1 MDYYILIVIGIILL
15 TFDSI
20 YLFLLK
26 DIFIKQIIS
35 VQKTNFKIN
44 IVPAALCYLLLV
56 LGLYYFIIKQR
67 KSVMDAALLGFVIY
81 GVYEFT
87 NKSIIKDWTYFTAVL
102 DVTWGTILF
111 GLTTYLY
118 NRLNKIL

>member
-1 MDYYILIVIGIILL
+1 MIFDILKVGIIMVLL
-15 TFDSI
+15 DSI
-20 YLFLLK
+20 YLTAFK
-26 DIFIKQIIS
+26 KHFANQILIVQSKPMS
-35 VQKTNFKIN
+35 VQMLPV
-44 IVPAALCYLLLV
+44 IVTYCILV
-56 LGLYYFIIKQR
+56 FGLYYFIIKQR
-67 KSVMDAALLGFVIY
+67 KSVIDASLLGFVIY

>member
-1 MDYYILIVIGIILL
+1 MKLDILKVGIIMILL
-15 TFDSI
+15 DSI
-20 YLFLLK
+20 YLTAFK
-26 DIFIKQIIS
+26 KHFANQILIVQSKPMS
-35 VQKTNFKIN
+35 VQMLPVVITYCI
-44 IVPAALCYLLLV
+44 LV
-56 LGLYYFIIKQR
+56 FGLYYFIIKQR

-102 DVTWGTILF
+102 DVSWGTILF

-118 NRLNKIL
+118 NRLNQIL

>member
-1 MDYYILIVIGIILL
+1 MILDIIKVGIIMILL
-15 TFDSI
+15 DSI
-20 YLFLLK
+20 YLTAFK
-26 DIFIKQIIS
+26 KHFANQILIVQSKPMS
-35 VQKTNFKIN
+35 VQMLPV
-44 IVPAALCYLLLV
+44 IVTYCILV
-56 LGLYYFIIKQR
+56 FGLYYFIIKQR
-67 KSVMDAALLGFVIY
+67 KSVIDASLLGFVIY

>member
-1 MDYYILIVIGIILL
+1 MILDIIKVGIIMVLLDSVYLTAFKKHFANQILIVQAKPMNVQMLPVVITYIILV
-15 TFDSI
+15 F
-20 YLFLLK
+20 
-26 DIFIKQIIS
+26 
-35 VQKTNFKIN
+35 
-44 IVPAALCYLLLV
+44 
-56 LGLYYFIIKQR
+56 GLYYFIIKQR

-118 NRLNKIL
+118 NILNKIL

>member
-1 MDYYILIVIGIILL
+1 MILDVIKVGVIMVLL
-15 TFDSI
+15 DSI
-20 YLFLLK
+20 YLTAFK
-26 DIFIKQIIS
+26 KHFANQILIVQSKPMS
-35 VQKTNFKIN
+35 VQMLPV
-44 IVPAALCYLLLV
+44 IVTYCILV
-56 LGLYYFIIKQR
+56 FGLYYFIIKQR

-111 GLTTYLY
+111 GLTSYLY
-118 NRLNKIL
+118 NILNKIL

>member
-1 MDYYILIVIGIILL
+1 MILDIIKVGIIMVLL
-15 TFDSI
+15 DSI
-20 YLFLLK
+20 YLTAFK
-26 DIFIKQIIS
+26 KHFANQILIVQSKPMS
-35 VQKTNFKIN
+35 VQMLPV
-44 IVPAALCYLLLV
+44 IVTYCILV
-56 LGLYYFIIKQR
+56 FGLYYFIIKQR

-87 NKSIIKDWTYFTAVL
+87 NKSIIKDWTYFTAIL

>member
-1 MDYYILIVIGIILL
+1 MILDIIKVGIIMVLL
-15 TFDSI
+15 DSI
-20 YLFLLK
+20 YLTAFK
-26 DIFIKQIIS
+26 KHFANQILIVQSKPMS
-35 VQKTNFKIN
+35 VQMLPVVITYCI
-44 IVPAALCYLLLV
+44 LV
-56 LGLYYFIIKQR
+56 FGLYYFIIKQR

-102 DVTWGTILF
+102 DVIWGTILF

-118 NRLNKIL
+118 NILNKIL

>member
-1 MDYYILIVIGIILL
+1 MKLDIIKVGVIMVLL
-15 TFDSI
+15 DSI
-20 YLFLLK
+20 YLTAFK
-26 DIFIKQIIS
+26 KHFANQILIVQSKPMS
-35 VQKTNFKIN
+35 VQMLPV
-44 IVPAALCYLLLV
+44 IVTYCILV
-56 LGLYYFIIKQR
+56 FGLYYFIIKQR
-67 KSVMDAALLGFVIY
+67 KSVMDAAILGFVIY

-87 NKSIIKDWTYFTAVL
+87 NKSIIKDWTYFTAIL